1 MVIILIEKEDEM
13 KPQYKRVG
21 SIFHTDEQRYC
32 THPDER
38 VQVAQEGAIRLSGG
52 EIYDTTRE
60 IMVCTACGAEVELVE
75 EKVANDLENYIG
87 HDFGWA

>member
-1 MVIILIEKEDEM
+1 MFIEMEVGM

-32 THPDER
+32 CHPDNM

-52 EIYDTTRE
+52 ELYDNTRE
-60 IMVCTACGAEVELVE
+60 VLVCTACGAEVELME
-75 EKVANDLENYIG
+75 EKVATQMQNYIS
-87 HDFGWA
+87 HDWGMAR

>member
-1 MVIILIEKEDEM
+1 M

-38 VQVAQEGAIRLSGG
+38 VQVAQEGRSPIIRGG

-60 IMVCTACGAEVELVE
+60 IMVCTACGAEVELVS
-75 EKVANDLENYIG
+75 EKEATEMQNYIS
-87 HDFGWA
+87 HDWGMAG